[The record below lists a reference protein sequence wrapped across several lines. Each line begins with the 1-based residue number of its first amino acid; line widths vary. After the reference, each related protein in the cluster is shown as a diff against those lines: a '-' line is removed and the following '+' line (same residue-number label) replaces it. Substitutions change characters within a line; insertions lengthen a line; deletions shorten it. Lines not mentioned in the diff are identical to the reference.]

1 MIVLGFI
8 VQCEICP
15 QQAVVDTQ
23 PSEGGWVC
31 PRCTEVTGP
40 SPDPFFEKMLADAPK
55 SPPFVVRDDDEY
67 PIGKVR
73 G

>member
-1 MIVLGFI
+1 MGTGREHYAGTVLGFL

-15 QQAVVDTQ
+15 QRAMVAAQ
-23 PSEGGWVC
+23 PSEDGWVC

-40 SPDPFFEKMLADAPK
+40 SPDPASEA
-55 SPPFVVRDDDEY
+55 DDEY